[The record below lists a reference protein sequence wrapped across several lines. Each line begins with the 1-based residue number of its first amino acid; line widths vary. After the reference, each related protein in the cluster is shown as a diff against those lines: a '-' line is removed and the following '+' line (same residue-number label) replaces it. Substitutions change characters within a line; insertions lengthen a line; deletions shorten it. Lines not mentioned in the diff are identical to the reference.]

1 MYKRQA
7 LTIVYDVVKADIS
20 EKTKLA
26 LLNDFDQVLALNLT
40 TAGQERLDA
49 VSYTHLF
56 TCSKMRTFC
65 IKRNPMLILHGVS
78 CKMKDLSQMTFLL
91 NFLLNCLKLSLIH
104 I

>member
-1 MYKRQA
+1 MA

-40 TAGQERLDA
+40 TAGT
-49 VSYTHLF
+49 VSYTQLDVYKRQIVD
-56 TCSKMRTFC
+56 TAIRENAAIIGLSALMTTTMMR
-65 IKRNPMLILHGVS
+65 MQDVVEL
-78 CKMKDLSQMTFLL
+78 
-91 NFLLNCLKLSLIH
+91 LSLIH